1 MTTLH
6 KLSASKVA
14 DLIKDNTQGRHGDG
28 GGLYLQIAGGSASW
42 LYRYIRDGKER
53 NLGLGPARDVSLAQ
67 ARAKADEHRKT
78 LDREDDLPTTNSVT
92 FAEAAAQFLEH
103 YRRGLRNEK
112 HRSQLGS
119 RLETYAYPVLG
130 RIPVNRIK
138 LDHIL
143 RALEPI
149 W

>member
-1 MTTLH
+1 MWAGFFGAKFMTTLH
-6 KLSASKVA
+6 KLSARKVA
-14 DLIKDNTQGRHGDG
+14 DLIKDATNNQGRHGDG
-28 GGLYLQIAGGSASW
+28 GGLYLKIAGGSASG

-103 YRRGLRNEK
+103 YRRGLRNE
-112 HRSQLGS
+112 
-119 RLETYAYPVLG
+119 
-130 RIPVNRIK
+130 
-138 LDHIL
+138 
-143 RALEPI
+143 
-149 W
+149 